1 MEFAQEKEIMFT
13 RWCQTQK
20 VETLNQLRELI
31 LIETFKNCVRTV
43 STYLN
48 EQKAPTL
55 GDATILADEFVLT
68 HRGSFPGRGSSDQ
81 SKRSFR
87 NRWTPPVITSGTVS
101 SLQYFIR

>member
-68 HRGSFPGRGSSDQ
+68 HRVFFLLVEGQ
-81 SKRSFR
+81 
-87 NRWTPPVITSGTVS
+87 VIRVKGPFEIDGH
-101 SLQYFIR
+101 LQ